1 MNKFPN
7 LKNPFH
13 LLATLGGIGMVPIAP
28 GTFGSIAAW
37 LIFVYLSHFIS
48 MINMIILTIL
58 LCILSIWIC
67 NQASKNLKNKDHKSI
82 VIDEFV
88 GIWVALLP
96 VLFVANSQFE
106 RTVYALAALIFFRLF
121 DILKPF
127 PISYFDKNYKN
138 GFGIVIDDVISGL
151 IAIIPSYII
160 LILLSLI

>member
-28 GTFGSIAAW
+28 GTFGSVVAW
-37 LIFVYLSHFIS
+37 LIFVYLSHFVS
-48 MINMIILTIL
+48 LINMIILTISF
-58 LCILSIWIC
+58 CILSIWIC
-67 NQASKNLKNKDHKSI
+67 NQASKNLENKDHKSI
-82 VIDEFV
+82 VIDELV
-88 GIWVALLP
+88 GMWIALLP
-96 VLFVANSQFE
+96 VLFIANSQSE

>member
-58 LCILSIWIC
+58 FCILSIWIC
-67 NQASKNLKNKDHKSI
+67 NQASKNLENKDHKSI

-88 GIWVALLP
+88 GIWIALLP

>member
-1 MNKFPN
+1 MMKFPN

-13 LLATLGGIGMVPIAP
+13 LAATLGGIGLVPIAP
-28 GTFGSIAAW
+28 GTVGSVVAW

-48 MINMIILTIL
+48 LINMIILTISF
-58 LCILSIWIC
+58 CILSIWIC
-67 NQASKNLKNKDHKSI
+67 NQASKNLENKDHKSI
-82 VIDEFV
+82 VIDELV
-88 GIWVALLP
+88 GMWIALLP
-96 VLFVANSQFE
+96 VLFIANSQSE

>member
-1 MNKFPN
+1 MKKFPN

-13 LLATLGGIGMVPIAP
+13 LLATLGGIGMVPMAP
-28 GTFGSIAAW
+28 GTFGSVAAW

-48 MINMIILTIL
+48 TINMIILTIL
-58 LCILSIWIC
+58 FCILSIWIC
-67 NQASKNLKNKDHKSI
+67 NQASKDLENKDHKSI
-82 VIDEFV
+82 VIDELV
-88 GIWVALLP
+88 GMWIALLP
-96 VLFVANSQFE
+96 VLFIANSQFE

-121 DILKPF
+121 DIIKPF

>member
-1 MNKFPN
+1 MKKFPN

-13 LLATLGGIGMVPIAP
+13 LAATLGGIGMIPIAP
-28 GTFGSIAAW
+28 GTFGSVAAW

-67 NQASKNLKNKDHKSI
+67 NQASKDLENKDHKSI
-82 VIDEFV
+82 VIDELV
-88 GIWVALLP
+88 GMWIALLP
-96 VLFVANSQFE
+96 VLFIANSQFE
-106 RTVYALAALIFFRLF
+106 RTIYALAALVFFRLF
-121 DILKPF
+121 DIIKPF

-160 LILLSLI
+160 LILLSLF